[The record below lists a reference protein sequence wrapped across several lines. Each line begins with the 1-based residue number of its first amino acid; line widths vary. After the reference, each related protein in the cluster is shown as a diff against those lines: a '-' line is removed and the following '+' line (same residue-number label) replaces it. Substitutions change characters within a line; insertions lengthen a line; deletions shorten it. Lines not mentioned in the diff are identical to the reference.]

1 MQIANPIY
9 DVVFKYL
16 LEDDR
21 VARLLIGKITGLD
34 VESLALQPQEVT
46 LRRGGGPSGAPL
58 TLLRMDFAARVRT
71 AQGGLRQVLIEIQ
84 KAPAPTVVQRFRRY
98 LGQQLVRFNGAMED
112 FPDDGGAENSAAAV
126 PVITIYFLGYDL
138 GLSDEVVVDVRP
150 QVIERRTGRVIDGR
164 HSFVEGLHHRS
175 HIVQIPRLTGRR
187 RDDLERFLAVFDQAL
202 AVRNGVGRHL
212 LSIDESDYPAAYEP
226 VLRQLRKAAAE
237 DGVRR
242 GMEAEDELLRDSIL
256 LSQRAE
262 RAERQAEQERKE
274 KERERHRAEQA
285 EDALRQAKRE
295 SAQRLARSIRRLR
308 DVAGMDADA
317 IAQASAVDVE
327 EVR

>member
-1 MQIANPIY
+1 
-9 DVVFKYL
+9 
-16 LEDDR
+16 
-21 VARLLIGKITGLD
+21 
-34 VESLALQPQEVT
+34 
-46 LRRGGGPSGAPL
+46 
-58 TLLRMDFAARVRT
+58 MDFAARVRT

-112 FPDDGGAENSAAAV
+112 FPDDGGVENSDAAAV

-150 QVIERRTGRVIDGR
+150 QVTERRTGRVIDGR

-212 LSIDESDYPAAYEP
+212 LSIDESDYPAAYES

-262 RAERQAEQERKE
+262 RAERQAEQER
-274 KERERHRAEQA
+274 HRAEQA

-317 IAQASAVDVE
+317 IAQALAVDVE
-327 EVR
+327 EVRQALRALT